1 MIAHNKTKR
10 STLAIIEDDQSERDN
25 IRNIISHYFESIE
38 IVGEADSV
46 ADGLELINSQKPE
59 ILILD
64 IHLKDGDSFELLQKI
79 NHLDFYIIWLTAH
92 EEYAIKA
99 FKISAIDYLLKPY
112 KGLQLADAIK
122 KATDKISLD
131 QHLVKLETLI
141 HNIYSKTSKQIVI
154 HTTDAFFVVDTSD
167 IIRCMADNNY
177 THIFLENGKKIVVSK
192 PLKKYEELLRDAG
205 FCRVHQSH
213 LVNLC
218 KLARLNR
225 SEKSTLILK
234 NNDTIPVSKGMKAQ
248 ILSYLKNLD
257 C

>member
-1 MIAHNKTKR
+1 MSTDPKTKR
-10 STLAIIEDDQSERDN
+10 HNLAIIEDDKSERES
-25 IRNIISHYFESIE
+25 IRNIISQYFDNID

-46 ADGLELINSQKPE
+46 ARGLELISNKKPE

-79 NHLDFYIIWLTAH
+79 RPLDFYIIWLTAH

-112 KGLQLADAIK
+112 KSLQLADAIK
-122 KATDKISLD
+122 KATDIIALD
-131 QHLVKLETLI
+131 KHLVKLETLI
-141 HNIYSKTSKQIVI
+141 HNISSAAPRQIVI
-154 HTTDAFFVVDTSD
+154 HTTDAFFVVNTSD

-192 PLKKYEELLRDAG
+192 PLKKYEELLSDSG

-213 LVNLC
+213 LVNMN
-218 KLARLNR
+218 KITHFKRA
-225 SEKSTLILK
+225 EKSSITLK
-234 NNDTIPVSKGMKAQ
+234 NSEIIPVSKGMKTQ
-248 ILSYLKNLD
+248 IVSYLKNLD

>member
-1 MIAHNKTKR
+1 MSTDTKIKRHN
-10 STLAIIEDDQSERDN
+10 LAIIEDDKSERESIRSIISQYFDN
-25 IRNIISHYFESIE
+25 ID

-46 ADGLELINSQKPE
+46 ARGLELISNKKPE

-79 NHLDFYIIWLTAH
+79 RPLDFYIIWLTAH

-112 KGLQLADAIK
+112 KSLQLADAIK
-122 KATDKISLD
+122 KATDKIALD
-131 QHLVKLETLI
+131 KHLVKLETLI
-141 HNIYSKTSKQIVI
+141 HNISSAASRQIVF
-154 HTTDAFFVVDTSD
+154 HTTDAFFVVNTSD

-192 PLKKYEELLRDAG
+192 PLKKYEEQLSDSG

-213 LVNLC
+213 LVNMN
-218 KLARLNR
+218 KITHFKR
-225 SEKSTLILK
+225 SERSSITLK
-234 NNDTIPVSKGMKAQ
+234 NNEIIPVSKGMKTQ
-248 ILSYLKNLD
+248 IVSYLKNLD